1 MAVTIRG
8 LDGYSLANW
17 GLALTAMASA
27 AAALTGLLFV
37 ALSINLQRIVASRF
51 LINRAI
57 EVLVLLVA
65 ALILS
70 TLLLMPGQRKGA
82 AAIEILA
89 LAIST
94 SFVVGAIQ
102 IRADRSELGLTR
114 SRFGFRIFVAHAG
127 PFFLLVGG
135 LSLMAQTGGGLY
147 WVVPALLAEVIA
159 AIVGAWVLLVE
170 IVR

>member
-1 MAVTIRG
+1 MAVSIRH

-17 GLALTAMASA
+17 GLALAATASA

-57 EVLVLLVA
+57 EVLVLLIA

-70 TLLLMPGQRKGA
+70 TLLLMPGQPIGA
-82 AAIEILA
+82 AAIEVLA

-114 SRFGFRIFVAHAG
+114 SRFAYRVFGAHAG
-127 PFFLLVGG
+127 PFFLLIGG
-135 LSLMAQTGGGLY
+135 LSLITQTGGGFY
-147 WVVPALLAEVIA
+147 WVVPALLAEIVA